1 MNDYQSGSGGKG
13 IRVAAAAANIARGAA
28 YGGVYGAA
36 AEAAKSFLP
45 ELIKLGVILLFVVV
59 LFPLFAF
66 VSLPNILFG
75 FNSSTDQEIIEFT
88 DSAQELTQIYD
99 RATSRT
105 PSILERLVNTI
116 LPGFRLPDGSAQ
128 YDSYSVTE
136 NLGNLNQYW
145 LVAIGSTKYKQ
156 DLTAMDEA
164 AVDDLIYGKGEWKY
178 LIPLGLVAWYFAG
191 MLLNSIRLGIQSVF
205 GADSDQIKSIWVVNP
220 FVNFA
225 AVFTPTGLATIAV
238 GALMFCLITKKGY
251 HWFSGY
257 KYTRDKRGFD
267 ILPNGTH
274 GTSAFM
280 GKEEQEKVLLTGPI
294 QDLDG
299 TILGKQKDDPDD
311 DDKYAEYVTLKPGC
325 GLTEHIMIYG
335 ATGSGKTRGFVKPFI
350 LQAMRRRESMVLVDV
365 KGEIYEGMSQ
375 ILRDDGYE
383 VKMFNLLDKE
393 HSDAWNCLSVIEQ
406 DKNLVQSI
414 AEVIIKNTS
423 NANERQDFWEKA
435 ELNLLMALM
444 HYVATQTIPG
454 TNQLLPIQQRSLGE
468 IYRILSNESFADLEQ
483 RFEALPKGHPALPP
497 YGIFKLA
504 NRQIWGNIA
513 IGLGNRLSVFQNPL
527 VDKITSYNEIDLTLP
542 GQKPC
547 AYFCCIS
554 AQDSSLEFLSS
565 LFFSQ
570 LFSSLMEY
578 GRRNGDHGRLPV
590 RVNVCL
596 EEFCN
601 IGKLMDFKRVL
612 EVCRGSNIFCQLVVQ
627 SIPQLKDRYPKTEWE
642 ELIGCTD
649 VQICLGC
656 NDVDTAKYISQKCG
670 VTTIRVENNQMPIA
684 PLFSPVYS
692 TTRPYSQ
699 TKSNTQRPL
708 MYLDEVLHMN
718 NRECL
723 VLLRGQNVLKLYK
736 ITPEEFPAFCRLKDV
751 RVSSHTPRWR
761 ITEESERRH
770 APQPAQKPA
779 PAADATPPQPPQ
791 APPSPSATPS
801 PPEVGIEREARRE
814 KRRPASEPQYSYGL
828 LDSSLCGL
836 EGDAEEDAG
845 ELAETAPYGALELME
860 TMPEDIGGPPL

>member
-1 MNDYQSGSGGKG
+1 M
-13 IRVAAAAANIARGAA
+13 
-28 YGGVYGAA
+28 
-36 AEAAKSFLP
+36 
-45 ELIKLGVILLFVVV
+45 
-59 LFPLFAF
+59 
-66 VSLPNILFG
+66 
-75 FNSSTDQEIIEFT
+75 
-88 DSAQELTQIYD
+88 
-99 RATSRT
+99 
-105 PSILERLVNTI
+105 
-116 LPGFRLPDGSAQ
+116 FRLSKKLAKLEDRIAGRWGKKLDRFQSRH
-128 YDSYSVTE
+128 
-136 NLGNLNQYW
+136 
-145 LVAIGSTKYKQ
+145 
-156 DLTAMDEA
+156 
-164 AVDDLIYGKGEWKY
+164 KGEWKY

-570 LFSSLMEY
+570 LFARLIEY
-578 GRRNGDHGRLPV
+578 GRRHGKHGRLPMT
-590 RVNVCL
+590 VNVCL

-601 IGKLMDFKRVL
+601 IGKLPDFKRVL
-612 EVCRGSNIFCQLVVQ
+612 NFCRGSGIFCQLIVQ
-627 SIPQLKDRYPKTEWE
+627 SIPQLQDRYPKTEWE

-649 VQICLGC
+649 IQICLGC
-656 NDVDTAKYISQKCG
+656 NDVDTATYISKKCG
-670 VTTIRVENNQMPIA
+670 MVTIKVENNQMPLL

-692 TTRPYSQ
+692 STRPYSQ
-699 TKSNTQRPL
+699 TKSNTQRAL
-708 MYLDEVLHMN
+708 MLPDEIMRMDN
-718 NRECL
+718 QESL
-723 VLLRGQNVLKLYK
+723 VLLRGQKPLKLYK
-736 ITPEEFPAFCRLKDV
+736 ITPDEHPSFQRLHDVKVSDYTPEWRRQEELAKAERKARAKSRPAP
-751 RVSSHTPRWR
+751 S
-761 ITEESERRH
+761 
-770 APQPAQKPA
+770 APEAGPPPAQPANTA
-779 PAADATPPQPPQ
+779 PATPVQEE
-791 APPSPSATPS
+791 AGGETTPHK
-801 PPEVGIEREARRE
+801 ERDQILRQE
-814 KRRPASEPQYSYGL
+814 YDYGL
-828 LDSSLCGL
+828 LDPELDRVSSQSPDT
-836 EGDAEEDAG
+836 E
-845 ELAETAPYGALELME
+845 APYGAFDLIE
-860 TMPEDIGGPPL
+860 TSPDEVGGP

>member
-1 MNDYQSGSGGKG
+1 M
-13 IRVAAAAANIARGAA
+13 
-28 YGGVYGAA
+28 
-36 AEAAKSFLP
+36 
-45 ELIKLGVILLFVVV
+45 
-59 LFPLFAF
+59 
-66 VSLPNILFG
+66 
-75 FNSSTDQEIIEFT
+75 
-88 DSAQELTQIYD
+88 
-99 RATSRT
+99 
-105 PSILERLVNTI
+105 
-116 LPGFRLPDGSAQ
+116 FRLSDKLARLEDRISGR
-128 YDSYSVTE
+128 
-136 NLGNLNQYW
+136 W
-145 LVAIGSTKYKQ
+145 
-156 DLTAMDEA
+156 
-164 AVDDLIYGKGEWKY
+164 GKKLDRFFDRRKGKWKFY
-178 LIPLGLVAWYFAG
+178 IPLGLFCWYFYG
-191 MLLNSIRLGIQSVF
+191 MLINSVHLGIKSTFNATGDPV
-205 GADSDQIKSIWVVNP
+205 GSIWVVNP
-220 FVNFA
+220 FRNLL
-225 AVFTPTGLATIAV
+225 AVFTPTGLGVTAV
-238 GALMFCLITKKGY
+238 GFILFCLITKKGY
-251 HWFSGY
+251 IWFSGY
-257 KYTRDKRGFD
+257 KFIRDKRGFD
-267 ILPNGTH
+267 ILPDGTH
-274 GTSAFM
+274 GTSGFM
-280 GKEEQEKVLLTGPI
+280 SKKEQEKILLTGPI
-294 QDLDG
+294 SELSG
-299 TILGKQKDDPDD
+299 TLLGKLKDDPDD
-311 DDKYAEYVTLKPGC
+311 DDKYAEYVTLRPNS
-325 GLTEHIMIYG
+325 GLTEHIMVYG
-335 ATGSGKTRGFVKPFI
+335 ATGAGKTRGLVKPFI
-350 LQAMRRRESMVLVDV
+350 LQCAAKRSTQESLICVDPKGEVYESM
-365 KGEIYEGMSQ
+365 SSF
-375 ILRDDGYE
+375 LREQGYE
-383 VKMFNLLDKE
+383 VRMFNLLDME
-393 HSDAWNCLSVIEQ
+393 NSDAWNCLSGIEK
-406 DKNLVQSI
+406 DKDLVQSI

-454 TNQLLPIQQRSLGE
+454 TTELLPIQQRSLGA
-468 IYRILSNESFADLEQ
+468 IYRMLSNESFGDLER
-483 RFEALPKGHPALPP
+483 RFEALPKGHPALAP

-828 LDSSLCGL
+828 MDSSLCGL

>member
-1 MNDYQSGSGGKG
+1 M
-13 IRVAAAAANIARGAA
+13 
-28 YGGVYGAA
+28 
-36 AEAAKSFLP
+36 
-45 ELIKLGVILLFVVV
+45 
-59 LFPLFAF
+59 
-66 VSLPNILFG
+66 
-75 FNSSTDQEIIEFT
+75 
-88 DSAQELTQIYD
+88 
-99 RATSRT
+99 
-105 PSILERLVNTI
+105 
-116 LPGFRLPDGSAQ
+116 FRLSKKLAKLEDRIAGRWGKKLDRFQSRH
-128 YDSYSVTE
+128 
-136 NLGNLNQYW
+136 
-145 LVAIGSTKYKQ
+145 
-156 DLTAMDEA
+156 
-164 AVDDLIYGKGEWKY
+164 KGEWKY

-590 RVNVCL
+590 GVNVCL

-828 LDSSLCGL
+828 MDSSLCGL